1 MSISERHAIKVR
13 VSDGLTM
20 DAGWWE
26 ERQDCD
32 TDSKRIVHPPQ
43 VTMFDQLLN
52 YLSAIAEQV
61 EGGAPTLEEE
71 AIAATAVCI
80 RWGSYVAVLA
90 DRDKPLMNNID
101 DECLSRISDSEMT
114 RINVEASSALERW
127 IELLRDHF
135 QRYRTLVRAA
145 CSLPMIQLQATQSSE
160 GDQLRM
166 LTDPQ
171 FIAAISTRLDSDL
184 GKVAERNA
192 QAHPTRMAAN
202 SIIHVCW
209 RNGPVEDIHAGKHAA
224 YPLTRR
230 RITAAEECS
239 LVSASAGCLKHG
251 LAAVHDLHTEKSGRI
266 WSQKVL
272 PCGMAPFL
280 APYRWSLDERTRMV
294 ELYGAEAPVYRAS

>member
-1 MSISERHAIKVR
+1 MSERHAITVS
-13 VSDGLTM
+13 VSDDLTM

-26 ERQDCD
+26 ERQDGD
-32 TDSKRIVHPPQ
+32 TGSKRIVHPPQ

-61 EGGAPTLEEE
+61 EGAAPTLAEE

-90 DRDKPLMNNID
+90 DGDKPLMNNID

-114 RINVEASSALERW
+114 RINVEASSALEHW
-127 IELLRDHF
+127 IELLRGHV
-135 QRYRTLVRAA
+135 QRYRRLVRAA
-145 CSLPMIQLQATQSSE
+145 CSLPMIQIQARQSSE

-192 QAHPTRMAAN
+192 QAHPTRMVAN

-230 RITAAEECS
+230 RITAAEDSS

-251 LAAVHDLHTEKSGRI
+251 LVAIHALHTEISGRS

-272 PCGMAPFL
+272 PCGIAPFL

-294 ELYGAEAPVYRAS
+294 ELYGAEASVYGAP